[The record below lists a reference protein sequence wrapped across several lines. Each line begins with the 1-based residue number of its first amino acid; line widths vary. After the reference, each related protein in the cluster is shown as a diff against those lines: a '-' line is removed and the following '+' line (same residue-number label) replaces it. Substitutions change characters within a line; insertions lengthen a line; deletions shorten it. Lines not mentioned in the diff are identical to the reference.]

1 MKNEQKKEFSGKKQR
16 ETIGKAEGMGGSMR
30 PLPVA
35 INSIHRRKAKRQLP
49 SYHPIRAREASVSA
63 SLVLLVTRI
72 GEYTFQPRSLRSIA
86 ESASPVRISV

>member
-49 SYHPIRAREASVSA
+49 SYHPIRARARGLSLTVAGITSHPNWGEHTSA
-63 SLVLLVTRI
+63 TI
-72 GEYTFQPRSLRSIA
+72 IEIYC
-86 ESASPVRISV
+86 